1 MHLLLHS
8 NKLLHG
14 TRRVSLAK
22 ATKPKANPVGFGL
35 VTLQLIR
42 FAWRPETMILP
53 GHKVAITVA
62 RLLTD
67 SKAITKSKDTH
78 YLWKNKVEVTSHNA
92 VLHIVDVQV

>member
-1 MHLLLHS
+1 MEQEEFLLQKQL
-8 NKLLHG
+8 NP
-14 TRRVSLAK
+14 
-22 ATKPKANPVGFGL
+22 KP
-35 VTLQLIR
+35 TLQLIR